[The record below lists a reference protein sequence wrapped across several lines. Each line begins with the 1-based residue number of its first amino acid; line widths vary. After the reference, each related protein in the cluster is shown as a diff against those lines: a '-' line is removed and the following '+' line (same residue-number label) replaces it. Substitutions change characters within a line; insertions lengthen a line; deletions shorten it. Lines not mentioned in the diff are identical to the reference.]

1 MSSRWEIRM
10 DFQQAMNQA
19 RRLDEIADRLEKV
32 AKKFMEQSMQNLAS
46 AWKGTNASAFLHKEE
61 GLQGKIKATA
71 DNVREIADDIRR
83 VAKRVYDAETT
94 AWQISNERKS

>member
-32 AKKFMEQSMQNLAS
+32 AKKSMEQSMQNLAS
-46 AWKGTNASAFLHKEE
+46 AWKGTNASAFLQKEDR
-61 GLQGKIKATA
+61 LQEKIKKTA
-71 DNVREIADDIRR
+71 DNVHAIADDIRS
-83 VAKRVYDAETT
+83 VARRVYEAEMA
-94 AWQISNERKS
+94 AWRIANERKS